1 MSRREFSSARRA
13 FLKNV
18 GAGTGALGVLAPGA
32 LLLPSVSQ
40 AACEPPGTPGAAK
53 PWRADCRPIRSRRPA
68 STLTAAEVQKL
79 KDAYAAMRAL
89 SVSDPNDPRGFTHQ
103 ANIHCWYCSNS
114 PQPVHG
120 NWQFFAWHRAY
131 LYFHER
137 ILGKLVND
145 SEFRLPYWDWEI
157 STHRQLPSAYT
168 SPNNNTNPLWNG
180 TRAMSPTDELPD
192 EDVNEDVME
201 PVYSAANFGEFGGGA
216 GYSGIPEGSPH
227 GSVHVDVGGWSGD
240 MGAFDTAGRDPIFY
254 AHHANVDKLWS
265 DWNKGASSH
274 ENPSDPAFLNLNWS
288 FYDENKVW
296 RSIKASQ
303 LLNHET
309 QLRYNYGL
317 SRFRE
322 ILPCI
327 LDWIIV
333 RPPWRFDRP
342 VIVDPKFRDQIKQ
355 ALDNRRPVRMHI
367 NNPQIPLDKSAVYR
381 VYADP
386 KEAEADAGPKSP
398 AFLGVIPVVLNN
410 REKHH
415 PPKPP
420 QVVLNVS
427 RRISGLLHSSDGIR
441 LAFVERVPKKEKA
454 APKVQLLNAK
464 EVYFSYGETMR
475 E

>member
-1 MSRREFSSARRA
+1 
-13 FLKNV
+13 
-18 GAGTGALGVLAPGA
+18 
-32 LLLPSVSQ
+32 
-40 AACEPPGTPGAAK
+40 
-53 PWRADCRPIRSRRPA
+53 
-68 STLTAAEVQKL
+68 
-79 KDAYAAMRAL
+79 
-89 SVSDPNDPRGFTHQ
+89 VSDPGDPRGFTHQ
-103 ANIHCWYCSNS
+103 ANIHCWFCSVS
-114 PQPVHG
+114 ASPVHG

-137 ILGKLVND
+137 ILGKLIND

-157 STHRQLPSAYT
+157 STHRKMPSAYT
-168 SPNNNTNPLWNG
+168 SPSNNTNPLWNG
-180 TRAMSPTDELPD
+180 TRAMSPSDELPE

-201 PVYSAANFGEFGGGA
+201 PVYAAANFSEFGGTA
-216 GYSGIPEGSPH
+216 AFSGIPEGSPH
-227 GSVHVDVGGWSGD
+227 GSVHVDVGGFAGD

-254 AHHANVDKLWS
+254 AHHSNVDKIWS

-274 ENPSDPAFLNLNWS
+274 ENPTDAAFLNLSWS

-333 RPPWRFDRP
+333 RPPWKFDRP
-342 VIVDPKFRDQIKQ
+342 VIVEPKFRDQIMK
-355 ALDNRRPVRMHI
+355 ALDERRPVRMHI
-367 NNPQIPLDKSAVYR
+367 NYPQIPLDRSAIYR

-386 KEAEADAGPKSP
+386 KEAEADNGPKSP
-398 AFLGVIPVVLNN
+398 AFLGVIPVVLNT

-415 PPKPP
+415 PPKAP

-427 RRISGLLHSSDGIR
+427 RKISELLHSPDGIQ
-441 LAFVERVPKKEKA
+441 LAFVERFTTRKG
-454 APKVQLLNAK
+454 APKVQLLNAR

>member
-1 MSRREFSSARRA
+1 MSRRDFSPSRRA
-13 FLKNV
+13 FLRDV
-18 GAGTGALGVLAPGA
+18 GVGTSALGVLAPGA
-32 LLLPSVSQ
+32 LLLPSASQ

-103 ANIHCWYCSNS
+103 ANIHCWFCSVS

-137 ILGKLVND
+137 ILGKLIND

-157 STHRQLPSAYT
+157 STHRQMPSAYT

-192 EDVNEDVME
+192 EDVNDDVME

-216 GYSGIPEGSPH
+216 AYSGIPEGSPH
-227 GSVHVDVGGWSGD
+227 GSVHVDVGGFAGD

-254 AHHANVDKLWS
+254 AHHSNVDKIWS

-274 ENPSDPAFLNLNWS
+274 ENPTDPAFLNLSWS

-333 RPPWRFDRP
+333 RPPWRFDKP
-342 VIVDPKFRDQIKQ
+342 VIVDPKFRDQIMQ

-367 NNPQIPLDKSAVYR
+367 SNPQIPLDKSAVYR

-398 AFLGVIPVVLNN
+398 AFLGVVPVVLNT

-415 PPKPP
+415 PPKAP

-427 RRISGLLHSSDGIR
+427 RRIPALLRSTDGIQ
-441 LAFVERVPKKEKA
+441 LAFVERVSKKDQAK
-454 APKVQLLNAK
+454 PKVQLLTAK

>member
-1 MSRREFSSARRA
+1 MSSSDFSSARRA

-18 GAGTGALGVLAPGA
+18 GIGTSAFGVLAPGA
-32 LLLPSVSQ
+32 LLIPSVSQ
-40 AACEPPGTPGAAK
+40 AACEPPGAPGTAK

-68 STLTAAEVQKL
+68 STLTAAEIQKL
-79 KDAYAAMRAL
+79 NDAYAAMRAL
-89 SVSDPNDPRGFTHQ
+89 STSDPSDPRGFTHQ
-103 ANIHCWYCSNS
+103 ANIHCWFCSNS
-114 PQPVHG
+114 PTPVHG
-120 NWQFFAWHRAY
+120 NWQFFAFHRAY

-137 ILGKLVND
+137 ILGKLIND

-157 STHRQLPSAYT
+157 STHRQIPGAYT
-168 SPNNNTNPLWNG
+168 APANAALLNG
-180 TRAMSPTDELPD
+180 TRFMSATDSLPD
-192 EDVNEDVME
+192 EDVNDDVME

-216 GYSGIPEGSPH
+216 TYSGIPEGSPH
-227 GSVHVDVGGWSGD
+227 GSVHVDVGGD
-240 MGAFDTAGRDPIFY
+240 MGAFDTAGRDPLFY
-254 AHHANVDKLWS
+254 AHHSNVDKIWS

-274 ENPSDPAFLNLNWS
+274 ENPSDAAFLNLSWS

-327 LDWIIV
+327 LDWIII
-333 RPPWRFDRP
+333 RPPWKFEKP
-342 VIVDPKFRDQIKQ
+342 VIVEPKFRDQIMK
-355 ALDNRRPVRMHI
+355 ALDERRPVRMHI
-367 NNPQIPLDKSAVYR
+367 NSPQIPLDKSAVYR

-386 KEAEADAGPKSP
+386 QEAEADAGPKSP
-398 AFLGVIPVVLNN
+398 AFLGVIPVVLNT

-415 PPKPP
+415 PPKAP

-427 RRISGLLHSSDGIR
+427 RRIPNLLRSTEGIQ
-441 LAFVERVPKKEKA
+441 LAYVERVSKKEQTR
-454 APKVQLLNAK
+454 PKVQLLNAK

>member
-1 MSRREFSSARRA
+1 MSRSDFSSSRRA
-13 FLKNV
+13 FLRNV
-18 GAGTGALGVLAPGA
+18 GAGTSALGVLAPGA

-40 AACEPPGTPGAAK
+40 AACEPPGTPGSAR
-53 PWRADCRPIRSRRPA
+53 PWRADCRPIRPRRPA

-79 KDAYAAMRAL
+79 KVAYAAMRAL
-89 SVSDPNDPRGFTHQ
+89 SVSDPDDPRGFTHQ
-103 ANIHCWYCSNS
+103 ANIHCWFCSVS
-114 PQPVHG
+114 TSPVHG

-137 ILGKLVND
+137 ILGKLIND

-157 STHRQLPSAYT
+157 STHRKMPSAYT
-168 SPNNNTNPLWNG
+168 SPDNSTNPLWNG
-180 TRAMSPTDELPD
+180 TRAMSPADELPD

-201 PVYSAANFGEFGGGA
+201 PVYSAANFGEFGGGVS
-216 GYSGIPEGSPH
+216 YSGIPEGSPH
-227 GSVHVDVGGWSGD
+227 GSVHVDVGGWAGD

-274 ENPSDPAFLNLNWS
+274 ENPSDATFLNLNWS

-333 RPPWRFDRP
+333 RPPWRFDRA
-342 VIVDPKFRDQIKQ
+342 VVVEPKFRDQIMK
-355 ALDNRRPVRMHI
+355 ALNERRPVRMHI
-367 NNPQIPLDKSAVYR
+367 NHPQIPLDKSAVYR

-398 AFLGVIPVVLNN
+398 AFLGVIPVVLNS

-415 PPKPP
+415 PPKAP

-427 RRISGLLHSSDGIR
+427 HRIANLLRSPEGMR
-441 LAFVERVPKKEKA
+441 LAFVERPSKKEKVER
-454 APKVQLLNAK
+454 KVQLLSARD
-464 EVYFSYGETMR
+464 VYFSYGETMR

>member
-1 MSRREFSSARRA
+1 
-13 FLKNV
+13 
-18 GAGTGALGVLAPGA
+18 
-32 LLLPSVSQ
+32 VSQ
-40 AACEPPGTPGAAK
+40 AACEPPGTPGSAR
-53 PWRADCRPIRSRRPA
+53 PWRADCRPIRPRRPA

-79 KDAYAAMRAL
+79 KVAYAAMRAL
-89 SVSDPNDPRGFTHQ
+89 SVSDPDDPRGFTHQ
-103 ANIHCWYCSNS
+103 ANIHCWFCSVS
-114 PQPVHG
+114 TSPVHG

-137 ILGKLVND
+137 ILGKLIND

-157 STHRQLPSAYT
+157 STHRKMPSAYT
-168 SPNNNTNPLWNG
+168 SPDNSTNPLWNG
-180 TRAMSPTDELPD
+180 TRAMSPADELPD

-201 PVYSAANFGEFGGGA
+201 PVYSAANFGEFGGGVS
-216 GYSGIPEGSPH
+216 YSGIPEGSPH
-227 GSVHVDVGGWSGD
+227 GSVHVDVGGWAGD

-274 ENPSDPAFLNLNWS
+274 ENPSDATFLNLNWS

-333 RPPWRFDRP
+333 RPPWRFDRA
-342 VIVDPKFRDQIKQ
+342 VVVEPKFRDQIMK
-355 ALDNRRPVRMHI
+355 ALNERRPVRMHI
-367 NNPQIPLDKSAVYR
+367 NHPQIPLDKSAVYR

-398 AFLGVIPVVLNN
+398 AFLGVIPVVLNS

-415 PPKPP
+415 PPKAP

-427 RRISGLLHSSDGIR
+427 HRIANLLRSPEGMR
-441 LAFVERVPKKEKA
+441 LAFVERPSKKEKVER
-454 APKVQLLNAK
+454 KVQLLSARD
-464 EVYFSYGETMR
+464 VYFSYGETMR

>member
-1 MSRREFSSARRA
+1 MSSSDFSSARRA

-18 GAGTGALGVLAPGA
+18 GIGTGAFGVLAPGA
-32 LLLPSVSQ
+32 LLIPGISR
-40 AACEPPGTPGAAK
+40 AACEPPGTPGTAK

-68 STLTAAEVQKL
+68 STLTAAEMQKL

-89 SVSDPNDPRGFTHQ
+89 STSDPSDPRGFTHQ
-103 ANIHCWYCSNS
+103 ANIHCWFCNNS
-114 PQPVHG
+114 PTPVHG
-120 NWQFFAWHRAY
+120 NWQFFAFHRAY

-137 ILGKLVND
+137 ILGKLIND

-157 STHRQLPSAYT
+157 STHRQIPSAYT
-168 SPNNNTNPLWNG
+168 SPNNNTNALWNG
-180 TRAMSPTDELPD
+180 TRGMSPTDVLPD

-227 GSVHVDVGGWSGD
+227 GSVHVDVGGD
-240 MGAFDTAGRDPIFY
+240 MGAFDSAGRDPIFY
-254 AHHANVDKLWS
+254 AHHSNVDKLWS

-274 ENPSDPAFLNLNWS
+274 ENPSDPAFLNLSWS

-333 RPPWRFDRP
+333 RPPWRFDKA
-342 VIVDPKFRDQIKQ
+342 VLVEPKFRDQIMK
-355 ALDNRRPVRMHI
+355 ALDERRPVRMHI
-367 NNPQIPLDKSAVYR
+367 NFPQVPLDKSAVYR

-398 AFLGVIPVVLNN
+398 AFLGVIPIVLNT

-415 PPKPP
+415 PPKAP
-420 QVVLNVS
+420 QVVLNVG
-427 RRISGLLHSSDGIR
+427 RKLPALLRSTDGIQ
-441 LAFVERVPKKEKA
+441 LAIVERVAKKDQAK
-454 APKVQLLNAK
+454 PRVQLLSAK